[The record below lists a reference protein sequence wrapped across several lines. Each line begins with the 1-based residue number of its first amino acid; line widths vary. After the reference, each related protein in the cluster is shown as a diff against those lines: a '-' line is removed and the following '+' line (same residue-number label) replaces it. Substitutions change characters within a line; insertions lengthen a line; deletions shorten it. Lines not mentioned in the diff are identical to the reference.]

1 MVGTNQTNVTSDTKG
16 NSAGGAKGHT
26 YWVIPDGYIPP
37 DSSGALESHESICV
51 LNTGTEDAEL
61 EITIFFEDRD
71 PLEQVSARVPGRRTK
86 HIRTA
91 SLQANGESIPL
102 GVPYAITVSSNVPII
117 VQYSRLDTT
126 QPELALMSVVAF
138 PIA

>member
-1 MVGTNQTNVTSDTKG
+1 MTDHAGTAVHD
-16 NSAGGAKGHT
+16 AKGHV

-37 DSSGALESHESICV
+37 ESSGSLESHESICV
-51 LNTGTEDAEL
+51 LNTGNKDAEL
-61 EITIFFEDRD
+61 EITIFFEDRE
-71 PLEQVSARVPGRRTK
+71 PLEHIEAVVPGRRTK

-91 SLQANGESIPL
+91 SLQANGQTIPA
-102 GVPYAITVSSNVPII
+102 GVPYAITVSSTVPII

-138 PIA
+138 PLA

>member
-1 MVGTNQTNVTSDTKG
+1 MTLEPNQKDASDFIGEHK
-16 NSAGGAKGHT
+16 AKGHT

-37 DSSGALESHESICV
+37 ESSGTLESHESICV
-51 LNTGTEDAEL
+51 LNTGTVDAEL
-61 EITIFFEDRD
+61 QITIFFEDRE
-71 PLEQVSARVPGRRTK
+71 PLEEIVATVPGRRTK

-91 SLQANGESIPL
+91 SLHSDGQHIPA
-102 GVPYAITVSSNVPII
+102 GVPYAITVSSNVPVI

-126 QPELALMSVVAF
+126 QPELALMSVIAF